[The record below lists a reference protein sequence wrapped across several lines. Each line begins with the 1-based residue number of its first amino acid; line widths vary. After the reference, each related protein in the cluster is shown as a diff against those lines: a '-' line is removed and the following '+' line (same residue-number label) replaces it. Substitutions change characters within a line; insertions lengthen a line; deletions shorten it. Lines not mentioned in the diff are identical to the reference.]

1 MQNLK
6 ALDKALANLEESV
19 NRIVEEQTIQAEFNT
34 PQIDSPT
41 FVAEREDRPSTYDV
55 NKLTVRVQGQKPI
68 TLGQL
73 LQKAKQSMANRQ
85 KDPQLGPDS
94 YEELVASLYK
104 IFLKDMGEYAGMT
117 KEDFAE
123 WLVANFGGNNN
134 NSPDVVIYPDS
145 VGKTPN
151 FDQRETQYSQR
162 NWDEM
167 NAGVPQPTV

>member
-1 MQNLK
+1 MKNLK
-6 ALDKALANLEESV
+6 AIDSALAKLEEAV
-19 NRIVEEQTIQAEFNT
+19 ARISEEQTIQAEFNT
-34 PQIDSPT
+34 PQLDSQT
-41 FVAEREDRPSTYDV
+41 FVAEREDRPSTYDI

-73 LQKAKQSMANRQ
+73 LQKAKQSMVNRQ
-85 KDPQLGPDS
+85 KDPKLGPDS

-134 NSPDVVIYPDS
+134 HSPDIVIYPDS
-145 VGKTPN
+145 VNKTPS
-151 FDQRETQYSQR
+151 FDQREIQYSQK

-167 NAGVPQPTV
+167 EAGTTTPAP